1 MSPYDEAH
9 LIVAAIRILHH
20 QKKSPPTIEDLSTL
34 LGISVEAG
42 LADCRTY
49 EKKGILDIAED
60 PFSIKLG
67 IADHLKIEELSRD
80 AEDENRL
87 AAELEQFMNK
97 KQDFNKKVD
106 AIKAELEQKRKSLHN
121 DIEEKL
127 KKEMKNLKGG
137 S

>member
-9 LIVAAIRILHH
+9 LFVAAVRVLHH
-20 QKKSPPTIEDLSTL
+20 QKNSPPTIEDLCSL

-49 EKKGILDIAED
+49 GKKGILEISED
-60 PFSIKLG
+60 PFSIKIG
-67 IADHLKIEELSRD
+67 IADHLKIEELPRK
-80 AEDENRL
+80 AKDENKL
-87 AAELEQFMNK
+87 AAELEQFMSK

-106 AIKAELEQKRKSLHN
+106 AIKAEMEQKRKNLHN

-127 KKEMKNLKGG
+127 RKEMKKMKGD